1 VKENPMT
8 YEEAKQK
15 AIAAFVAQ
23 GLSPEEAAA
32 TVTPADIKNFG
43 WSYTDPTANCDTT
56 VVLSQQQL
64 NDHAAAAMAEAQGN
78 QIITNAISFL
88 LGAAKKVVGAGCLV
102 AVLLLMGGCASTAG
116 KQLASDAQVSLTTYV
131 GQRDDFDA
139 KLIDD
144 KLAKN
149 IATADELHQAAVES
163 HTTVM
168 TVKVPTQ
175 VIVKTVAADGTSKE
189 EVKTEMR
196 DAQIPQI
203 DPRVMSALQQEKGR
217 KYAESAGIAAGEYA
231 RIAKMNINAANA
243 ARSISD
249 LSAYL
254 GEQAKV
260 QMSASQGLEAANS
273 LLDTFLQSKKKAS
286 AP

>member
-1 VKENPMT
+1 MT
-8 YEEAKQK
+8 YEEAKAK
-15 AIAAFVAQ
+15 AVAAFVAQ
-23 GLSPEEAAA
+23 GIPADQAAA
-32 TVTPADIKNFG
+32 LVTPQDIKNFG
-43 WSYTDPTANCDTT
+43 WTYTDPTANCDTT

-88 LGAAKKVVGAGCLV
+88 LGAAKKVMGVGVVLMM
-102 AVLLLMGGCASTAG
+102 VLLLGGCASTAG
-116 KQLASDAQVSLTTYV
+116 KQLATDAQLSLTTYV
-131 GQRDDFDA
+131 TQRDDFDA
-139 KLIDD
+139 KLIDE

-149 IATADELHQAAVES
+149 IAVADELHQQSVDS
-163 HTTVM
+163 HTTLA

-175 VIVKTVAADGTSKE
+175 VIVKTVAADGSVKE

-196 DAQIPQI
+196 EAQMPQI
-203 DPRVMSALQQEKGR
+203 DPRVMAALQQEKGR
-217 KYAESAGIAAGEYA
+217 KYAEAAGIASGEYA
-231 RIAKMNINAANA
+231 RVAKMNINAANA
-243 ARSISD
+243 SRSIND
-249 LSAYL
+249 LSTYL

-273 LLDTFLQSKKKAS
+273 LLDTFLKSKKTAQAE

>member
-1 VKENPMT
+1 MT

-23 GLSPEEAAA
+23 GIPQAEAAA
-32 TVTPADIKNFG
+32 LVTPADIKNFG
-43 WSYTDPTANCDTT
+43 WTYSDPTANCDTT
-56 VVLSQQQL
+56 VVMSQQQL

-88 LGAAKKVVGAGCLV
+88 LGAAKKIGGAGCLLL
-102 AVLLLMGGCASTAG
+102 ALLMVNGCASTAG
-116 KQLASDAQVSLTTYV
+116 KQLATDAQLSLTTYV
-131 GQRDDFDA
+131 TQRDDFDA
-139 KLIDD
+139 KLIDE

-149 IATADELHQAAVES
+149 IASADELHQVSVES
-163 HTTVM
+163 HTTVT
-168 TVKVPTQ
+168 TVKVPTP
-175 VIVKTVAADGTSKE
+175 VLVRTVQPDGTVKE
-189 EVKTEMR
+189 ETKTELR
-196 DAQIPQI
+196 DAQVPQI

-217 KYAESAGIAAGEYA
+217 KYAEAAGIAAGEYA
-231 RIAKMNINAANA
+231 RVAKMNINAANA
-243 ARSISD
+243 SRSIQD
-249 LSAYL
+249 LSTYL

>member
-1 VKENPMT
+1 MT

-15 AIAAFVAQ
+15 AIESFVAQ
-23 GLSPEEAAA
+23 GMSREEAAA
-32 TVTPADIKNFG
+32 VVTPQDIRNFG
-43 WSYTDPTANCDTT
+43 WNYTDPTANCDTT

-88 LGAAKKVVGAGCLV
+88 LGAAKKVVGAGCLIL
-102 AVLLLMGGCASTAG
+102 ALLLVSGCASTAG
-116 KQLASDAQVSLTTYV
+116 KQLATDAQLSLTTYV
-131 GQRDDFDA
+131 TQRDDFDA
-139 KLIDD
+139 KLIDE

-149 IATADELHQAAVES
+149 IAIADELHQASVES
-163 HTTVM
+163 HTSVT
-168 TVKVPTQ
+168 TVKIPTP
-175 VIVKTVAADGTSKE
+175 VLVRTVQPDGTVKE
-189 EVKTEMR
+189 ETKTEMR
-196 DAQIPQI
+196 DAQVPQI

-217 KYAESAGIAAGEYA
+217 KYAEAAGIAAGEYA
-231 RIAKMNINAANA
+231 RVAKMNINAANA
-243 ARSISD
+243 SRSIAD
-249 LSAYL
+249 LSTYL

-286 AP
+286 AQ